1 MAGRRPRC
9 CKCSLAWNREW
20 ARQHVEAQAESG
32 LSVQDFCFAYGL
44 PVRTFYTW
52 RRRLNAKRP
61 ACPGKDTI
69 SWLAVH
75 PLVAEVAV
83 LSPGP
88 VSGECVS
95 PELVS
100 SESVAEVVLRGGRR
114 LEVGADFDAEALR
127 RLVALLESLPC

>member
-1 MAGRRPRC
+1 MILIRASGAVNTG
-9 CKCSLAWNREW
+9 LAR
-20 ARQHVEAQAESG
+20 HVEAQAESG

-44 PVRTFYTW
+44 PVRSFYPW

-61 ACPGKDTI
+61 ASPGEDTI

-75 PLVAEVAV
+75 PLFAEVAV
-83 LSPGP
+83 LSPEL
-88 VSGECVS
+88 VSGACVS
-95 PELVS
+95 AESVS

-114 LEVGADFDAEALR
+114 LQGGADFDEAELR

>member
-1 MAGRRPRC
+1 MAGRRPRR
-9 CKCSLAWNREW
+9 CKRSAAWNREW

-32 LSVQDFCFAYGL
+32 LSVAGFCFAYGL

-61 ACPGKDTI
+61 VSPGEDTI

-75 PLVAEVAV
+75 PLFAEVAV
-83 LSPGP
+83 LSPEV
-88 VSGECVS
+88 VSGES
-95 PELVS
+95 AS

-127 RLVALLESLPC
+127 QLVALLESLPC